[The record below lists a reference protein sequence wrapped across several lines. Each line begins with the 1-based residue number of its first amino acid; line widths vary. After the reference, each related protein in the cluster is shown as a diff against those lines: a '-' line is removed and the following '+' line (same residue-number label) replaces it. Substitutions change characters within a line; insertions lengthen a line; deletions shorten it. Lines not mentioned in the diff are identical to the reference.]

1 MANFTEKAIK
11 ASFVKLLNEKPL
23 SKISVK
29 DIVDDCGI
37 NRNSFYYHFRDIP
50 ALLEEIVTERTNIII
65 ERYPTVNSL
74 GDCFAAAMAFALEN
88 KRAAFH
94 IYNSVSRDMFERE
107 LMKLCSYAVESY
119 VGVAF
124 ADEAVNES
132 DRKLFIRL
140 IKCEMFGLIIDWL
153 NDGMKDTASEDV
165 ARIVEISRGL
175 SEEIIKRAAAK

>member
-74 GDCFAAAMAFALEN
+74 GECFAAAMAFALEN
-88 KRAAFH
+88 KRAALH

-107 LMKLCSYAVESY
+107 LMKLCS
-119 VGVAF
+119 
-124 ADEAVNES
+124 
-132 DRKLFIRL
+132 
-140 IKCEMFGLIIDWL
+140 
-153 NDGMKDTASEDV
+153 
-165 ARIVEISRGL
+165 
-175 SEEIIKRAAAK
+175 